1 MLCKTKPN
9 AKAWLFIL
17 GVGLVSLAFG
27 ILAYL
32 LPSAEAR
39 PHHLD
44 TLFGMFSGFGAGLAA
59 VALFKLIRDRLISP
73 QKREQEEI
81 GKQDER
87 TIAVIRAAYTV
98 GFFAGAAMLVVLIFL
113 FTYLD
118 YRLGSYLCLGALY
131 VQMIAFLIANRVYDK
146 KM

>member
-81 GKQDER
+81 GKQDDAPSPSSGPP
-87 TIAVIRAAYTV
+87 IPSASSPGGHAG
-98 GFFAGAAMLVVLIFL
+98 GFDLPIHLPGLPAWL
-113 FTYLD
+113 
-118 YRLGSYLCLGALY
+118 YLCLGALY
-131 VQMIAFLIANRVYDK
+131 VQMIAF
-146 KM
+146 